1 MIVVKYQSS
10 LASMKGKSTES
21 LTQKALELD
30 KFSLGRLISI
40 FEDPKP
46 EAAQLREEILYDIES
61 SGRSREAWLL
71 GFTGSPGAGK
81 STLIG
86 EVALRI
92 ITRDNEK
99 SVAVLAVDPSS
110 KVSGGSLLG
119 DRTRVRFPAGEKRLF
134 FRSQA
139 SDLEL
144 GGVSRHTF
152 QVCRLLSHIFDYV
165 FIETVG
171 IGQSEIEIE
180 FVADRIYLVLQP
192 LSGDQIQFM
201 KAGIM
206 EIPDVFIIN
215 KCDEAEAAQKSY
227 NSLKA
232 SLNLSRPYGELEP
245 KIIKASALTGVG
257 IDAILDDIFS
267 LTRSLARNARGAKE
281 EYFFEK
287 WVRDEYGRIG
297 LKILHT
303 LCGGASSYIKE
314 TGSFDRSQAEFAK
327 RFPELLARVK

>member
-1 MIVVKYQSS
+1 
-10 LASMKGKSTES
+10 MKDKTNKN
-21 LTQKALELD
+21 LTRKALELD
-30 KFSLGRLISI
+30 KLSLGRLISI

-46 EAAQLREEILYDIES
+46 GAAQLREEILSEIEG
-61 SGRSREAWLL
+61 SGRSRKAWLL

-92 ITRDNEK
+92 VSRDAEK
-99 SVAVLAVDPSS
+99 RVAVLAVDPSS

-206 EIPDVFIIN
+206 EIPDVFILN
-215 KCDEAEAAQKSY
+215 KCDEKEAAQKSY
-227 NSLKA
+227 SSLKA
-232 SLNLSRPYGELEP
+232 SLTLSRPHEAGEP
-245 KIIKASALTGVG
+245 KIIKASALTGLG
-257 IDAILDDIFS
+257 IDEILDDIFS
-267 LTRSLARNARGAKE
+267 LNRSLARHPENAKE

-287 WVRDEYGRIG
+287 WIRDEYGRMG
-297 LKILHT
+297 LKVLKV
-303 LCGGASSYIKE
+303 LCNGASSYIKE
-314 TGSFDRSQAEFAK
+314 KGSFDRAQAEFAK
-327 RFPELLARVK
+327 NFPELLARVV